1 MIRRIWKQQDGSEHL
16 LQNCDVEGMPYIA
29 VKAFP
34 KDEETKKKVVDQ
46 INDIFLN
53 TQGCPQ
59 EAITI
64 SVEEIAPAEWEG
76 KVKSPDI
83 MPNMDK
89 MMILDGEKKY

>member
-1 MIRRIWKQQDGSEHL
+1 
-16 LQNCDVEGMPYIA
+16 MPYIA

-46 INDIFLN
+46 INEIFLK
-53 TQGCPQ
+53 TWGCPQ

-64 SVEEIAPAEWEG
+64 SMEEVMPDQWNEKVKEPEIAP
-76 KVKSPDI
+76 
-83 MPNMDK
+83 NQDK